1 MDLLYRVK
9 TLWAALRGN
18 HYTWPAI
25 DITLPGNRHFHLIGS
40 IHMGSHDMAPLP
52 TRLLKKLKNA
62 DALIVEADVSTS
74 DTPFANLPTCEA
86 LEERINEEQ
95 LQNLQHISQ
104 EMGISPS
111 LFSTQPLWQIAMVL
125 QATQAQKLGLR
136 AEYGI
141 DYQLLQA
148 AKQQHKPVIELEGA
162 ENQITM
168 LLQLPDK
175 GLALLDDTLT
185 HWHTNA
191 RLLQQM
197 MSWWLN
203 APPQNNEI
211 TLPNTFS
218 QSLYDVLMHQRNLQ
232 HKPVIEL
239 EGAENQITMLLQLPD
254 KGLALLDDTLTH
266 WHTNA
271 RLLQQMMSWWL
282 NAPPQNNEITLPNT
296 FSQSLYDVLMHQRNL
311 AWRDKLRAMPP
322 GRYVVAVG
330 ALHLYGEGNLPQMLR

>member
-74 DTPFANLPTCEA
+74 DTPFANLPACEA
-86 LEERINEEQ
+86 LEERISEEQ

-162 ENQITM
+162 ENQIAM

-175 GLALLDDTLT
+175 GLA
-185 HWHTNA
+185 
-191 RLLQQM
+191 
-197 MSWWLN
+197 
-203 APPQNNEI
+203 
-211 TLPNTFS
+211 
-218 QSLYDVLMHQRNLQ
+218 
-232 HKPVIEL
+232 
-239 EGAENQITMLLQLPD
+239 
-254 KGLALLDDTLTH
+254 
-266 WHTNA
+266 
-271 RLLQQMMSWWL
+271 L

>member
-1 MDLLYRVK
+1 
-9 TLWAALRGN
+9 
-18 HYTWPAI
+18 
-25 DITLPGNRHFHLIGS
+25 
-40 IHMGSHDMAPLP
+40 
-52 TRLLKKLKNA
+52 
-62 DALIVEADVSTS
+62 
-74 DTPFANLPTCEA
+74 
-86 LEERINEEQ
+86 
-95 LQNLQHISQ
+95 
-104 EMGISPS
+104 
-111 LFSTQPLWQIAMVL
+111 MVL

-203 APPQNNEI
+203 APPQNN
-211 TLPNTFS
+211 
-218 QSLYDVLMHQRNLQ
+218 D
-232 HKPVIEL
+232 
-239 EGAENQITMLLQLPD
+239 
-254 KGLALLDDTLTH
+254 
-266 WHTNA
+266 
-271 RLLQQMMSWWL
+271 
-282 NAPPQNNEITLPNT
+282 ITLPNT

-330 ALHLYGEGNLPQMLR
+330 ALHLYGEGICRKCCAKKWPISLLARQRGISFLLLCRHFKRRCNSIVAQSHHPANTLRQDDSFLDRHQAYACFVFCLRQENYHDTRS

>member
-18 HYTWPAI
+18 HYSWPAI

-52 TRLLKKLKNA
+52 ARLLKKLKNA

-74 DTPFANLPTCEA
+74 DTPFANLPACEA
-86 LEERINEEQ
+86 LEERISEEQ

-104 EMGISPS
+104 VMGISPS

-218 QSLYDVLMHQRNLQ
+218 QSLYDVLMHQRNL
-232 HKPVIEL
+232 
-239 EGAENQITMLLQLPD
+239 
-254 KGLALLDDTLTH
+254 
-266 WHTNA
+266 
-271 RLLQQMMSWWL
+271 
-282 NAPPQNNEITLPNT
+282 
-296 FSQSLYDVLMHQRNL
+296 

-330 ALHLYGEGNLPQMLR
+330 ALHLYGEGNLPQILR

>member
-18 HYTWPAI
+18 HYSWPAI

-74 DTPFANLPTCEA
+74 DTPFAN
-86 LEERINEEQ
+86 
-95 LQNLQHISQ
+95 
-104 EMGISPS
+104 S

-162 ENQITM
+162 ENQIAM

-203 APPQNNEI
+203 APPQNN
-211 TLPNTFS
+211 
-218 QSLYDVLMHQRNLQ
+218 D
-232 HKPVIEL
+232 
-239 EGAENQITMLLQLPD
+239 
-254 KGLALLDDTLTH
+254 
-266 WHTNA
+266 
-271 RLLQQMMSWWL
+271 
-282 NAPPQNNEITLPNT
+282 ITLPNT

>member
-1 MDLLYRVK
+1 MALLDGKVVVVTGGASGIGEAMVKRFCAEGARVV
-9 TLWAALRGN
+9 LGDVDDAGGLRVAEQHGAQFLHLDVRLPEHWQALE
-18 HYTWPAI
+18 
-25 DITLPGNRHFHLIGS
+25 HLLGS
-40 IHMGSHDMAPLP
+40 DYG
-52 TRLLKKLKNA
+52 RL
-62 DALIVEADVSTS
+62 DALMNNAGIVSNQSIVEADVSTS
-74 DTPFANLPTCEA
+74 DTPFANLPACEA
-86 LEERINEEQ
+86 LEERISEEQ

-162 ENQITM
+162 ENQIAM

-203 APPQNNEI
+203 APPQNN
-211 TLPNTFS
+211 
-218 QSLYDVLMHQRNLQ
+218 D
-232 HKPVIEL
+232 
-239 EGAENQITMLLQLPD
+239 
-254 KGLALLDDTLTH
+254 
-266 WHTNA
+266 
-271 RLLQQMMSWWL
+271 
-282 NAPPQNNEITLPNT
+282 ITLPNT

>member
-18 HYTWPAI
+18 HYSWPAI

-74 DTPFANLPTCEA
+74 DTPFANLPACEA
-86 LEERINEEQ
+86 LEERISEEQ

-162 ENQITM
+162 ENQIAM

-203 APPQNNEI
+203 APPQNNDI
-211 TLPNTFS
+211 TPGGTNYAPCRRGDMWSRSVHYTCMEKGICRKCCAKKMANIAIGPSKRNFIFLLLCRHFKRRCNSIVAQSHHPANTLRQDDSFFWTAIRRMLAS
-218 QSLYDVLMHQRNLQ
+218 FFCLRQ
-232 HKPVIEL
+232 
-239 EGAENQITMLLQLPD
+239 ENYH
-254 KGLALLDDTLTH
+254 DT
-266 WHTNA
+266 
-271 RLLQQMMSWWL
+271 RS
-282 NAPPQNNEITLPNT
+282 
-296 FSQSLYDVLMHQRNL
+296 
-311 AWRDKLRAMPP
+311 
-322 GRYVVAVG
+322 
-330 ALHLYGEGNLPQMLR
+330 

>member
-74 DTPFANLPTCEA
+74 DTPFANLPACEA
-86 LEERINEEQ
+86 LEERISEEQ

-162 ENQITM
+162 ENQIAM

-203 APPQNNEI
+203 APPQNQLDLKKVAKALGAKKVEMADPMVAQRSTGYLVGGI
-211 TLPNTFS
+211 SPLGQKKRLPTIIDAPAQEFATIYVS
-218 QSLYDVLMHQRNLQ
+218 GGKRGLD
-232 HKPVIEL
+232 IEL
-239 EGAENQITMLLQLPD
+239 AAGD
-254 KGLALLDDTLTH
+254 LAKILDAKFADI
-266 WHTNA
+266 A
-271 RLLQQMMSWWL
+271 R
-282 NAPPQNNEITLPNT
+282 
-296 FSQSLYDVLMHQRNL
+296 
-311 AWRDKLRAMPP
+311 RD
-322 GRYVVAVG
+322 
-330 ALHLYGEGNLPQMLR
+330 

>member
-1 MDLLYRVK
+1 M
-9 TLWAALRGN
+9 
-18 HYTWPAI
+18 
-25 DITLPGNRHFHLIGS
+25 
-40 IHMGSHDMAPLP
+40 
-52 TRLLKKLKNA
+52 LKKLENA
-62 DALIVEADVSTS
+62 EALIVEADVSTS

-86 LEERINEEQ
+86 LEGALTRAI
-95 LQNLQHISQ
+95 QNLQHISQ

-111 LFSTQPLWQIAMVL
+111 LFLLNRCGKSRWFFGDAGTKTGAAGNI
-125 QATQAQKLGLR
+125 
-136 AEYGI
+136 GI

-185 HWHTNA
+185 
-191 RLLQQM
+191 
-197 MSWWLN
+197 
-203 APPQNNEI
+203 
-211 TLPNTFS
+211 
-218 QSLYDVLMHQRNLQ
+218 D
-232 HKPVIEL
+232 
-239 EGAENQITMLLQLPD
+239 
-254 KGLALLDDTLTH
+254 

>member
-74 DTPFANLPTCEA
+74 DTPFANVPTCEA

-203 APPQNNEI
+203 ATLTLRQGNDERTVIVKAI
-211 TLPNTFS
+211 TEQRRPASEAAL
-218 QSLYDVLMHQRNLQ
+218 LY
-232 HKPVIEL
+232 E
-239 EGAENQITMLLQLPD
+239 ETAESVEKREKMALARKLNALTMPHPDRRPD
-254 KGLALLDDTLTH
+254 KKERRDLLRFKHGD
-266 WHTNA
+266 
-271 RLLQQMMSWWL
+271 S
-282 NAPPQNNEITLPNT
+282 E
-296 FSQSLYDVLMHQRNL
+296 
-311 AWRDKLRAMPP
+311 
-322 GRYVVAVG
+322 
-330 ALHLYGEGNLPQMLR
+330 

>member
-9 TLWAALRGN
+9 TLWATLRGN

-74 DTPFANLPTCEA
+74 DTPFANVPTCEA

-203 APPQNNEI
+203 APPQNN
-211 TLPNTFS
+211 
-218 QSLYDVLMHQRNLQ
+218 D
-232 HKPVIEL
+232 
-239 EGAENQITMLLQLPD
+239 
-254 KGLALLDDTLTH
+254 
-266 WHTNA
+266 
-271 RLLQQMMSWWL
+271 
-282 NAPPQNNEITLPNT
+282 ITLPNT

>member
-25 DITLPGNRHFHLIGS
+25 DISLPGNRHFHLIGS

-74 DTPFANLPTCEA
+74 DTPFANLPACEA
-86 LEERINEEQ
+86 LEERISEEQ
-95 LQNLQHISQ
+95 LQNLQNISQ

-141 DYQLLQA
+141 DYQLLQV

-162 ENQITM
+162 ENQIAM

-218 QSLYDVLMHQRNLQ
+218 QSLYDVLMHQ
-232 HKPVIEL
+232 
-239 EGAENQITMLLQLPD
+239 
-254 KGLALLDDTLTH
+254 
-266 WHTNA
+266 
-271 RLLQQMMSWWL
+271 
-282 NAPPQNNEITLPNT
+282 
-296 FSQSLYDVLMHQRNL
+296 
-311 AWRDKLRAMPP
+311 
-322 GRYVVAVG
+322 
-330 ALHLYGEGNLPQMLR
+330 

>member
-74 DTPFANLPTCEA
+74 DTPFANVPTCEA

-203 APPQNNEI
+203 APPQNNDI

-218 QSLYDVLMHQRNLQ
+218 QSLYDVLMHQRNL
-232 HKPVIEL
+232 
-239 EGAENQITMLLQLPD
+239 AWRD
-254 KGLALLDDTLTH
+254 KLRA
-266 WHTNA
+266 
-271 RLLQQMMSWWL
+271 M
-282 NAPPQNNEITLPNT
+282 PPGRYVVAVITLPNT